1 MSFVQ
6 LAEAK
11 IHLRVD
17 GTDEDD
23 LIGIYINAAEKM
35 AVSLLDRGVYADG
48 TALGVAK
55 AAAPGELD
63 TAIAAYES
71 AIAAAEALADETA
84 IAAAIQTA
92 GNGLLRAKVAYR
104 QAMDGMVVNEAINA
118 AVLLIVGHL
127 YVNREDVVAV
137 AGVSVA
143 QMPNG
148 AEWLLAPYKVY
159 A

>member
-1 MSFVQ
+1 MSVVTT
-6 LAEAK
+6 LENAK
-11 IHLRVD
+11 LHLRVD
-17 GTDEDD
+17 GTDEDA
-23 LIGIYINAAEKM
+23 LIGVYIAAAEQS
-35 AVSLLDRGVYADG
+35 AIALLDRGVYADG

-63 TAIAAYES
+63 MAIAACES
-71 AIAAAEALADETA
+71 AIAAAEALTDETA

-92 GNGLLRAKVAYR
+92 GNDLLRAQVAHR
-104 QAMDGMVVNEAINA
+104 QAMDGIVVNDAIKS

-127 YVNREDVVAV
+127 YAHREDVVAG
-137 AGVSVA
+137 ASVA
-143 QMPNG
+143 QLPNG

>member
-1 MSFVQ
+1 MSFVT

-11 IHLRVD
+11 LHLRVD
-17 GTDEDD
+17 GADEDA
-23 LIGIYINAAEKM
+23 LIGVYITAAEQM
-35 AVSLLDRGVYADG
+35 AIALLDRGVYADG

-55 AAAPGELD
+55 AAAPAELD
-63 TAIAAYES
+63 TAIAACKS

-84 IAAAIQTA
+84 KAASIQTA
-92 GNGLLRAKVAYR
+92 GNDLLRAQVAHR
-104 QAMDGMVVNEAINA
+104 QAMDGMVVNEAIKA

-127 YVNREDVVAV
+127 YANREDAVV
-137 AGVSVA
+137 GVSVA

>member
-6 LAEAK
+6 LSEAK
-11 IHLRVD
+11 LHLRVD
-17 GTDEDD
+17 GTDEDA
-23 LIGIYINAAEKM
+23 LIGLYINAAEQS
-35 AVSLLDRGVYADG
+35 AVSLLDRGVYADD

-71 AIAAAEALADETA
+71 AIAAAEALADE
-84 IAAAIQTA
+84 AAKAASIQTA
-92 GNGLLRAKVAYR
+92 GNGLLRAKVAHR

-127 YVNREDVVAV
+127 YANREDVV

>member
-1 MSFVQ
+1 MSLVT
-6 LAEAK
+6 LESAK
-11 IHLRVD
+11 LHLRVD
-17 GTDEDD
+17 GTDEDA
-23 LIGIYINAAEKM
+23 LIGVYITAAEQM
-35 AVSLLDRGVYADG
+35 AIALLDRGVYADG

-71 AIAAAEALADETA
+71 AIAAAEALADESA
-84 IAAAIQTA
+84 KAASIQTA
-92 GNGLLRAKVAYR
+92 GNGLLRAKVAHR
-104 QAMDGMVVNEAINA
+104 HAMDGMVVNEAIKA

-127 YVNREDVVAV
+127 YANREDVV

-148 AEWLLAPYKVY
+148 AEWLLQPYKAY

>member
-11 IHLRVD
+11 LHLRVD
-17 GTDEDD
+17 GTDEDA
-23 LIGIYINAAEKM
+23 LIGLYINAAEQAAIK
-35 AVSLLDRGVYADG
+35 ALDRGVYVDG

-71 AIAAAEALADETA
+71 AIAAAEALADESA
-84 IAAAIQTA
+84 KAASIQTA
-92 GNGLLRAKVAYR
+92 GNGLLRAKVAHR
-104 QAMDGMVVNEAINA
+104 HAMDGMVVNEAIKA

-127 YVNREDVVAV
+127 YANREDVV

-148 AEWLLAPYKVY
+148 AEWLLQPYKVY

>member
-1 MSFVQ
+1 MIFVTTS
-6 LAEAK
+6 EAK
-11 IHLRVD
+11 LHLRVD
-17 GTDEDD
+17 SADEDA
-23 LIGIYINAAEKM
+23 LIGVYITAAEQM
-35 AVSLLDRGVYADG
+35 AIALLDRGVYADD

-84 IAAAIQTA
+84 KAASIQTA
-92 GNGLLRAKVAYR
+92 GNGLLRAKVAHR
-104 QAMDGMVVNEAINA
+104 HAMDGMVVNEAIKA

-127 YVNREDVVAV
+127 YANREDVV

-148 AEWLLAPYKVY
+148 AEWLLQPYKVY

>member
-11 IHLRVD
+11 LHLRVD
-17 GTDEDD
+17 SADEDA
-23 LIGIYINAAEKM
+23 LIGVYITAAEQM
-35 AVSLLDRGVYADG
+35 AIALLDRGVYADG
-48 TALGVAK
+48 AALGVAR
-55 AAAPGELD
+55 AAAPAELAAA
-63 TAIAAYES
+63 TATYTA
-71 AIAAAEALADETA
+71 AIAAAQALADTTEQ
-84 IAAAIQTA
+84 AAATQA
-92 GNGLLRAKVAYR
+92 AEYAYLRAQVAYR
-104 QAMDGMVVNEAINA
+104 QTMDGIVVNDTIKS

-127 YVNREDVVAV
+127 YAHREDVV

-143 QMPNG
+143 QLPNG

>member
-6 LAEAK
+6 LADAK
-11 IHLRVD
+11 LHLRVD
-17 GTDEDD
+17 GADEDA
-23 LIGIYINAAEKM
+23 LIGVYITAAEQM
-35 AVSLLDRGVYADG
+35 AIALLDRGVYADD

-71 AIAAAEALADETA
+71 AMVAAEALPGETA

-92 GNGLLRAKVAYR
+92 GHDLLRAKVAHR
-104 QAMDGMVVNEAINA
+104 QAMDGMVVNEAIKA
-118 AVLLIVGHL
+118 AVLLTVGHL
-127 YVNREDVVAV
+127 YANREDVVIGA
-137 AGVSVA
+137 SVA
-143 QMPNG
+143 ALPNG
-148 AEWLLAPYKVY
+148 ADYLLQPYKVY

>member
-1 MSFVQ
+1 MSFVT

-11 IHLRVD
+11 LHLRVD
-17 GTDEDD
+17 GTDEDA
-23 LIGIYINAAEKM
+23 LIGLYINAAEQS

-55 AAAPGELD
+55 AAAPAELAAA
-63 TAIAAYES
+63 TATYTA
-71 AIAAAEALADETA
+71 AIAAAQALTDATEQ
-84 IAAAIQTA
+84 AAATQA
-92 GNGLLRAKVAYR
+92 AEYAYLRAQVAYR
-104 QAMDGMVVNEAINA
+104 QAMDGMVVNDTIKS

-127 YVNREDVVAV
+127 YAHRADVV

-143 QMPNG
+143 KLPNG